1 VANRQIVLKEKP
13 SGKLTPEHFAL
24 REVPVPTPGP
34 GEVLAR
40 TVLLSL
46 DAANRAWM
54 QGRTYTDPVESGDV
68 MHGFTLARVEASNDP
83 AFKPGD
89 LVEAMNGWQDYA
101 VHKPRALAKVAPVKP
116 LSHAMSVLGVTGKTA
131 YFGMLEIGRPKPGE
145 TVLVSAAAGAVG
157 SIAAQIAKMQGARVV
172 GLAGSDAKC
181 QWLTRECGIDV
192 AINYKTGALPKLLRQ
207 HCPNG
212 IDVYFDNVGGD
223 IFEAALF
230 QMNARGRVVCCGAV
244 SQYDVATPTAGP
256 RGVPGLIVVKRLK
269 LEGFIVMDYY
279 NKRAEAERRLAE
291 WVREG
296 RLKVAEDIVE
306 GLERAP
312 EALCGLLAGE
322 NLGKRM
328 VRVVPEA

>member
-1 VANRQIVLKEKP
+1 VVNRQIVLREKP
-13 SGKLTPEHFAL
+13 SDKLSPEHFTM
-24 REVPVPTPGP
+24 REAAVPVPGT
-34 GEVLAR
+34 GEVLTR
-40 TVLLSL
+40 TVYLSL

-68 MHGFTLARVEASNDP
+68 MHGFTLARVETSNDP

-89 LVEAMNGWQDYA
+89 IVEAMNGWQDYA
-101 VHKPRALAKVAPVKP
+101 VHRAKALAHAPAAKP

-157 SIAAQIAKMQGARVV
+157 SIAGQIARMQGARVV

-181 QWLTRECGIDV
+181 AWLTRECGFDA
-192 AINYKTGALPKLLRQ
+192 AINYKSGPLFKSLRQ
-207 HCPNG
+207 HCPKG

-223 IFEAALF
+223 VFEAALF
-230 QMNARGRVVCCGAV
+230 QMNSRGRVVCCGAV
-244 SQYDVATPTAGP
+244 SQYDTATPTAGP

-269 LEGFIVMDYY
+269 LEGFIVMDFY
-279 NKRAEAERRLAE
+279 NKRAEAEQRLAQ
-291 WVREG
+291 WVAEG
-296 RLKVAEDIVE
+296 RLRVAEDIVD
-306 GLERAP
+306 GLENAP
-312 EALCGLLAGE
+312 RALCGLLAGE

-328 VRVVPEA
+328 VRVLPEV